1 MKPCHAFVRKYPCDF
16 QSKIYALKKF
26 RMNPVISKNWDRNQH
41 VMGKKLIIKEVEN
54 IMNTNHIIYLLIG

>member
-1 MKPCHAFVRKYPCDF
+1 
-16 QSKIYALKKF
+16 
-26 RMNPVISKNWDRNQH
+26 MNPVISKNWDRNQH